1 MSKFQEINGRTPQ
14 EMEKIVRFARRPLG
28 FLLLAGANGTG
39 KSFVAEAIYELHT
52 PYKLPYYDKDIA
64 YFISQADLNEQWLN
78 AKSEGSSMEILIRL
92 KGTKLL
98 IIDDLGTKIPSEA
111 FSDFLYALIDSRW
124 RNRETLGTI
133 ITTNL
138 TGKMVREKLGDPILS
153 RITSGITMRFE
164 GEDRRTLD
172 F

>member
-1 MSKFQEINGRTPQ
+1 MAKFREINGRTPE
-14 EMEKIVRFARRPLG
+14 EMEKIVRFARKPLG
-28 FLLLAGANGTG
+28 FLLLSGLNGTG

-64 YFISQADLNEQWLN
+64 YFISQANLNEQWLD
-78 AKSEGSSMEILIRL
+78 AKSQGGSKEISDRL

-98 IIDDLGTKIPSEA
+98 IIDDLGRKIPSDA
-111 FSDFLYALIDSRW
+111 FMDFLDALIDERW
-124 RNRETLGTI
+124 RSRETVGTI

-138 TGKMVREKLGDPILS
+138 TGKLVREKLGDAILS
-153 RITSGITMRFE
+153 RITSGMVIRFE
-164 GEDRRTLD
+164 GEDRRNID